1 MQRRMVNVSCRV
13 SRAASLTRP
22 TAAMWVLRH
31 LRRCRAGR
39 RSACLAAGVVRHL
52 AKVPEMGRFSVPAMP
67 AGSTHLGPRVS
78 LKQRLSE
85 PQVGWSSL
93 SGYGTDDP
101 RRRSQPTRTHRSS
114 SSRSTGSAS
123 SNSPAAMS
131 SSPRRAPP
139 AAPIP
144 PQSPC
149 AGADPVADGIDEAQH
164 QHEDDEGYKWAHR
177 CVLSNSVGG
186 LAPHRN
192 TATPRSAARP
202 IR

>member
-1 MQRRMVNVSCRV
+1 
-13 SRAASLTRP
+13 
-22 TAAMWVLRH
+22 
-31 LRRCRAGR
+31 
-39 RSACLAAGVVRHL
+39 
-52 AKVPEMGRFSVPAMP
+52 MGRFSVPAMP

-192 TATPRSAARP
+192 TARRGALRGRSGEYVGPSSTRVITNATRKVRRP
-202 IR
+202 AGLSLI